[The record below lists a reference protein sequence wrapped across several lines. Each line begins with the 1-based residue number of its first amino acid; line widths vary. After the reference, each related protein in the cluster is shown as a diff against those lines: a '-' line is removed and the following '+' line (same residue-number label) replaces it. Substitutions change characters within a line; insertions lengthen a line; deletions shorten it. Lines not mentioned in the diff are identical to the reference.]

1 MICCAILATGLGHN
15 DQIYT
20 DLANFCLNNG
30 MVYLSLTST
39 DEQSML
45 HKKAQKA
52 YVAFQRHGLRVR
64 RLSYGKLYPELNFD
78 LDTLILLTDTN
89 ILSEPNIFQM
99 HLEIIGN
106 HKVRKTILLFV
117 NHFDSNQEAKLRD
130 SLNNLV
136 IGNAWFSLM
145 YISKSF
151 KSDQILQHSLITKQ
165 Y

>member
-1 MICCAILATGLGHN
+1 MKILLMICCAATALSHR

-39 DEQSML
+39 DEQSL
-45 HKKAQKA
+45 LQNKAQKA
-52 YVAFQRHGLRVR
+52 YVAFQRYGLRVR
-64 RLSYGKLYPELNFD
+64 RLSYDKSYPELNFD

-99 HLEIIGN
+99 HLEDIGN
-106 HKVRKTILLFV
+106 HKIRKTILLFV
-117 NHFDSNQEAKLRD
+117 DHLDSSQESKLRD

-136 IGNAWFSLM
+136 IGNAWFSLL
-145 YISKSF
+145 YQNYRISANSF
-151 KSDQILQHSLITKQ
+151 RP
-165 Y
+165 